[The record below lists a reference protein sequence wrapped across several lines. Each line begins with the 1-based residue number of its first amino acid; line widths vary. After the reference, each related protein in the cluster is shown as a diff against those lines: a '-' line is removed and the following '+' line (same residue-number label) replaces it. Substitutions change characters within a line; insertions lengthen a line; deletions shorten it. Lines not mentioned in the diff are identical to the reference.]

1 MSRIAIFI
9 DAAYLRYLL
18 AEEFTQASID
28 FRALIGRIGGGRD
41 LLRTYYYDCLP
52 WRGDRPSQD
61 EKERVTKRQKFYD
74 SLTKQIPRFQV
85 RLGKLARRHDNGNVW
100 YEQKQ
105 VDILLSV
112 DLVQLASRYRIT
124 DAALIA
130 GDSDFL
136 PAIELVKQEGVVVH
150 LYHGRNPHRDLVACC
165 DERIEIDAAFIGSV
179 RKHKAAVD
187 V

>member
-1 MSRIAIFI
+1 MSRIALFI

-18 AEEFTQASID
+18 KEMPSDAAVD
-28 FRALIGRIGGGRD
+28 LRALIEKIRDGRD

-52 WRGDRPSQD
+52 WRADTPTMEQRARFAKQ
-61 EKERVTKRQKFYD
+61 QKFYD
-74 SLTKQIPRFQV
+74 GLVRRIPRFQL
-85 RLGKLARRHDNGNVW
+85 RLGKLARRHEDGRFW

-124 DAALIA
+124 DAAILA

-136 PAIELVKQEGVVVH
+136 PAIELAKQEGVVMH

-165 DERIEIDAAFIGSV
+165 DERVEIDMAFIESV
-179 RKHKAAVD
+179 RK
-187 V
+187 